1 MKRDQNLQFRTSTPA
16 SAGTLREGA
25 TVIEEPVRVFVRQP
39 FTESGN
45 AEKEV
50 IQGVLDVLSSL
61 NADILTGAEAQ
72 SEGSFRAAFEA
83 RSGLPF
89 TPSNFRGM
97 RLRLLDSSDAMI
109 LIRTSLSESGAFE
122 AAYNVFG
129 GPQVPMF
136 FAVWK
141 NAPIKTTLLRDMD
154 ELCPAEYVT
163 FDQPEE
169 LRDRLAAFL
178 RRSRQGHNRA
188 IAA

>member
-1 MKRDQNLQFRTSTPA
+1 
-16 SAGTLREGA
+16 
-25 TVIEEPVRVFVRQP
+25 
-39 FTESGN
+39 
-45 AEKEV
+45 
-50 IQGVLDVLSSL
+50 
-61 NADILTGAEAQ
+61 
-72 SEGSFRAAFEA
+72 
-83 RSGLPF
+83 
-89 TPSNFRGM
+89 M